1 MGAITG
7 FMALEMRGQNSESL
21 SATNINLITPQSVP
35 FRTNSSLMINVVL
48 QISHQYN
55 FHN

>member
-21 SATNINLITPQSVP
+21 SATNINLI
-35 FRTNSSLMINVVL
+35 NVVVVTL
-48 QISHQYN
+48 DLVDTTISTLLN
-55 FHN
+55 KFFSPD